1 MHFSRVKISLLSST
15 LFALCSAAPAQQN
28 DMATVEIFAAGSLRG
43 VVSDLADASASLFHV
58 VVKPTFGGSGALRER
73 VEKGEH
79 PHLLL
84 SADLDSP
91 RKLEAAGRT
100 VIPVVA
106 FARNRLC
113 VVSRREAGIT
123 PSNLIDAL
131 LKPET
136 RVRTSTP
143 VVDPSGDYA
152 WSLFDRIDRTRPGAG
167 ARLKEKARAVMNVSA
182 TPADPKQS
190 AAAALFASRRI
201 DVSITYCSASVGLE
215 RELPELVSLP
225 VPAALDPHPV
235 YGIAVLSDKPA
246 AQKLVLFLLSE
257 KGQAIIAHNGL
268 LPLLEP
274 AAGSQP

>member
-1 MHFSRVKISLLSST
+1 MHDFRVKIALLSSA
-15 LFALCSAAPAQQN
+15 LFAMCSAAYAQQS
-28 DMATVEIFAAGSLRG
+28 DMATVQIFAAGSLRG
-43 VVSDLADASASLFHV
+43 VVSDLAAESTARFHLD
-58 VVKPTFGGSGALRER
+58 VKATFGGSGAMRER
-73 VEKGEH
+73 VENGEH
-79 PHLLL
+79 PDLLL

-91 RKLEAAGRT
+91 RKLERAGRT
-100 VIPVVA
+100 AVPVVA
-106 FARNRLC
+106 FARNRMC

-123 PSNLIDAL
+123 ASNLIDVML
-131 LKPET
+131 RPEV

-143 VVDPSGDYA
+143 VTDPSGDYA
-152 WSLFDRIDRTRPGAG
+152 WTFFDRIDRIRTGAG
-167 ARLKEKARAVMNVSA
+167 ARLKEKARTVMNVTA

-201 DVSITYCSASVGLE
+201 DVSITYCSASAGLE

-246 AQKLVLFLLSE
+246 AQKLALFLLSE
-257 KGQAIIAHNGL
+257 KGQAIIARNGL

-274 AAGSQP
+274 ATVSQP